1 MIPRIPDNRPTLS
14 SYLFNLAEWPKESGH
29 LSQLELVHS
38 DVAVKLRQAM
48 RRVQIMQLTKV
59 SVQEALGNVP
69 LRKSH
74 THHVTGRLQV
84 QFGTDE
90 VTEVPLPEVK
100 VRIHRA
106 QHQAQNL
113 FVWSLE
119 LNK

>member
-1 MIPRIPDNRPTLS
+1 MIPLTPDNRPALS
-14 SYLFNLAEWPKESGH
+14 SYLLNLAEWPKESGH

-38 DVAVKLRQAM
+38 DVAVKLRQTM
-48 RRVQIMQLTKV
+48 RRIQIVQLTKV
-59 SVQEALGNVP
+59 SVQEPLGNVP
-69 LRKSH
+69 LRKRYA
-74 THHVTGRLQV
+74 HHVTGRFQV
-84 QFGTDE
+84 QLGADK

-119 LNK
+119 